1 VFGACQSHLL
11 RTGASYLA
19 SNDEMNGTVGLTKKA
34 GILTEP
40 HFTLAAL
47 YQQGISCFSLTKS
60 QSVEVRSGSE
70 AVVGYQWE
78 LM

>member
-34 GILTEP
+34 GILTEL
-40 HFTLAAL
+40 HFALAPE
-47 YQQGISCFSLTKS
+47 GISCFSLTKS